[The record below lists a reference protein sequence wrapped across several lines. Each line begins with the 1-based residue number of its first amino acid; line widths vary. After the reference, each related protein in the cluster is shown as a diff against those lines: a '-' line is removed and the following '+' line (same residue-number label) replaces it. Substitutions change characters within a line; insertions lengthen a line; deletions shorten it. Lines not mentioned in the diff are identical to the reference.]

1 MYEKLG
7 GGQMFMPQITVMVS
21 QVHLYL
27 QTHQVV
33 YTEYVQLS
41 VCQLQPNRVVKGE
54 KRQGGITHKNEK
66 KLKGIPKLFF

>member
-1 MYEKLG
+1 
-7 GGQMFMPQITVMVS
+7 MFMPQITVMVS

-54 KRQGGITHKNEK
+54 KRQGFHLTKDRPVGEISAHMQ
-66 KLKGIPKLFF
+66 